1 MWQVIKDYRL
11 YQKRGETT
19 MKKTGAKKEERF
31 AKKAGKT
38 WLDPMCTPFETR
50 QIRTG
55 NEANDS

>member
-1 MWQVIKDYRL
+1 
-11 YQKRGETT
+11 

-50 QIRTG
+50 QITKVTILNLRERSKDHEKG
-55 NEANDS
+55 KESIQGLG